1 MPYLFKILRVSLTA
15 VAVILLA
22 TVACE
27 SAAKKP
33 APKKPAAKPAAKP
46 APAVAAPK
54 LVTVVGGQPFETIPA
69 SGSSKVSVT
78 LCPEENAAVTFTVR
92 SSKPLNGVMAAAS
105 EFVGPGKIPKPNITV
120 RMVSGQ
126 DLLSCASI
134 DVGSTPIQLWVNI
147 TAPKG
152 TKPGKYTGSV
162 AFLSQNKAM
171 DRVPIEVQVLNLRLI
186 GSSKQYAIYTSLGP
200 GAGGSSEMSGPDY
213 SKFLASA
220 ARLGFRAV
228 SVNAEQSRMGEAFA
242 ACASAGLSGT
252 APVLCFALA
261 PAEVSLDQMKAV
273 EELRKSCGMGQLYCF
288 CAHNPATDA
297 DTEAAVERAR
307 LLRQARHQ
315 VGVTVS
321 DDAAIQRLMPYVD
334 GINYKYDMPYV
345 QALVAGGTDRTNKW
359 EWYWWDARESVVNN
373 RIYSGIALWK
383 SGLYGCM
390 PFWMPKEGE
399 NGSASLDSLLGEAL
413 REGINDTRYIT
424 TYMKALRELKDKK
437 RVQDKAYI
445 ETTEA
450 YLAAFLAK
458 PSEKLTPAELRAFRA
473 KMAEFSIKLA
483 AML

>member
-1 MPYLFKILRVSLTA
+1 MARTKEKADIYDESSISVLEGLEA
-15 VAVILLA
+15 V
-22 TVACE
+22 
-27 SAAKKP
+27 KKRP
-33 APKKPAAKPAAKP
+33 SMYIGTTGPRGLHH
-46 APAVAAPK
+46 
-54 LVTVVGGQPFETIPA
+54 LVYEVVDNSIDE
-69 SGSSKVSVT
+69 
-78 LCPEENAAVTFTVR
+78 
-92 SSKPLNGVMAAAS
+92 VMAG
-105 EFVGPGKIPKPNITV
+105 FCT
-120 RMVSGQ
+120 R
-126 DLLSCASI
+126 I
-134 DVGSTPIQLWVNI
+134 DVTINADGS
-147 TAPKG
+147 
-152 TKPGKYTGSV
+152 
-162 AFLSQNKAM
+162 
-171 DRVPIEVQVLNLRLI
+171 
-186 GSSKQYAIYTSLGP
+186 
-200 GAGGSSEMSGPDY
+200 
-213 SKFLASA
+213 
-220 ARLGFRAV
+220 
-228 SVNAEQSRMGEAFA
+228 
-242 ACASAGLSGT
+242 
-252 APVLCFALA
+252 
-261 PAEVSLDQMKAV
+261 
-273 EELRKSCGMGQLYCF
+273 
-288 CAHNPATDA
+288 
-297 DTEAAVERAR
+297 
-307 LLRQARHQ
+307 
-315 VGVTVS
+315 VTVS